1 MSPPAPEKAFA
12 GLALVLLAGGQSA
25 RFGGPK
31 LIAPLHGKPLAL
43 HAAEMLAGLPF
54 AARYAVIGAQV
65 PDLVALGYEPVQ
77 LDPPGAPQARSLAL
91 GVAAAQAGGARAV
104 LVALADMPFVPPEH
118 IRALVSGFDGDRI
131 ATVADG
137 VSMPPAI
144 FGAAHFAAL
153 TALDGDRGGAV
164 RLKRAPTVALD
175 PQLALDIDRPE
186 DLARAA
192 QRL

>member
-1 MSPPAPEKAFA
+1 MSPPAAEAGFE

-31 LIAPLHGKPLAL
+31 LIAPLGGKPLAL
-43 HAAEMLAGLPF
+43 HAAEMLAALPF
-54 AARYAVIGAQV
+54 AVRYAVIGPDV
-65 PDLVALGYEPVQ
+65 PDLGALGFRTVP

-104 LVALADMPFVPPEH
+104 LVALADMPLVPAAH
-118 IRALVSGFDGDRI
+118 IRALVGGFAGDRI
-131 ATVADG
+131 ATMAGSVT
-137 VSMPPAI
+137 MPPAI

-164 RLKRAPTVALD
+164 RLKGAPTVPLD
-175 PQLALDIDRPE
+175 PALALDVDRPE
-186 DLARAA
+186 DLARAEA
-192 QRL
+192 LL